1 MGGYRHGG
9 WVGKLMFSRR
19 NVQIGCWLVVFS
31 LAIQCASGCRNEDN
45 RRQRVTLGARPGSTN
60 QNGAGAEAGGLSAS
74 GGNYQRTLMR
84 ENGPPIRYTV
94 RLPYSYNDQ
103 ESFPLFIVLHYGGEV
118 TPFFGE
124 QMLMGLYRQAFRFF
138 PCIIVA
144 PDSLG
149 GPWTSEENE
158 QAVIELLDHLLQE
171 FKVDP
176 EKVVLS
182 GFSMGGHGTWAIG
195 GRHQD
200 RFSAL
205 IPIAG
210 RPDPEIT
217 EWSIPV
223 FAIHSRA
230 DDVVPIE
237 PTIEYVREMQK
248 KGFDVN
254 LYPLRRES
262 HHAIQSYILPLRSM
276 VQWLEKDVWAD
287 RQSVA
292 EPSDDRV
299 KASSR

>member
-1 MGGYRHGG
+1 MY
-9 WVGKLMFSRR
+9 SPS
-19 NVQIGCWLVVFS
+19 NVQRGLWLIVAV
-31 LAIQCASGCRNEDN
+31 LMLHGACGCRNEPPE
-45 RRQRVTLGARPGSTN
+45 RERVILGARPGDTEQQGGGS
-60 QNGAGAEAGGLSAS
+60 EAGGLYVS
-74 GGNYQRTLMR
+74 GGVYQRTLMR
-84 ENGPPIRYTV
+84 DNGPPIRYTV
-94 RLPYSYNDQ
+94 RLPYSYNEQD
-103 ESFPLFIVLHYGGEV
+103 SFPLFIVLHFSGEV

-124 QMLMGLYRQAFRFF
+124 QMLMGLYRQAFRFY
-138 PCIIVA
+138 PSIIVA

-149 GPWTSEENE
+149 GPWTTEENE
-158 QAVIELLDHLLQE
+158 QAVIDLLDHLLKE

-176 EKVVLS
+176 KRVVLS

-210 RPDPEIT
+210 RPDPEIK

-223 FAIHSRA
+223 YAIHSRA

-237 PTIEYVREMQK
+237 PTMQYVQAMQE
-248 KGFDVN
+248 KGYDVK

-262 HHAIQSYILPLRSM
+262 HHAIQSYIMPLRSLIH
-276 VQWLEKDVWAD
+276 WLEEDVWDMPRSETDA
-287 RQSVA
+287 
-292 EPSDDRV
+292 SDGGA